1 MAENSSTRTYL
12 GENITNYDRLVTKV
26 NTISTEIEKKRSTY
40 QNMKSKIDKLTNL
53 NKKLADGYELSL
65 RIVVDVSKL
74 LENYTKMFNGLEKLI
89 STLDADIG
97 VQQTD
102 LQYINKL
109 TKDSI
114 IKISAD
120 FNEKFPS
127 IVTAFEKE
135 GDRESL
141 ANAQKLKEIVNEL
154 PSNAANVLQS
164 DKVKLNG
171 GALRKRKSNRPK

>member
-1 MAENSSTRTYL
+1 MAESSSTRTYL
-12 GENITNYDRLVTKV
+12 GENISNYDRLVTKV

-40 QNMKSKIDKLTNL
+40 QNMKGKIEKLTAL

-89 STLDADIG
+89 ATLDTDIG

-109 TKDSI
+109 TKESI
-114 IKISAD
+114 AKISTD
-120 FNEKFPS
+120 FNDKFPS
-127 IVTAFEKE
+127 IVTALEKE
-135 GDRESL
+135 GDQESL
-141 ANAQKLKEIVNEL
+141 ANAKKLKEIVNEL
-154 PSNAANVLQS
+154 PSNAASILQS
-164 DKVKLNG
+164 DRATVSG
-171 GALRKRKSNRPK
+171 GRSRKKK